1 MNYNILRENPFF
13 LDNNQMEWVRTT
25 LENMSPEEKIGQLFC
40 MIAFSAED
48 EYIKMLTEKY
58 HVGGIM
64 GRPMETKEFCEFV
77 KRAQTSSKIPVFISA
92 NIEAGG
98 DGLVYEGTNVG
109 CNLQIAATNNLE
121 YVKKQADIAA
131 REAIAVGANLA
142 FAPVVDI
149 DKNFRNPIMNT
160 RTYGNDANFVK
171 EAGTV
176 FVKKI
181 QQEGI
186 AASPKH
192 FPGDGVDERDQ
203 HLLSSVNDLSCEEW
217 DETYG
222 EIYKSV
228 IEAGTKSIM
237 VGHIMQPAYTKKI
250 NPEIRDEEIMPASL
264 SKEIMQGLLRK
275 KLGFNG
281 LILTDASTMSGMCI
295 PMRRRDAVPAAIAAG
310 ADMFLFCKNTEED
323 IKYMMEGY
331 KKGIITAER
340 LDEAVLRILGVK
352 ASLRLYEKKLI
363 PIYENAVSVIGC
375 EEHKKI
381 EKECADKAVTLVKNK
396 QDILPL
402 SPEKTKRMLLYPL
415 KMPGKSYFVKEK
427 VDFESTVKEAFE
439 KEGFEVTVF
448 EPDPAFEGQAKPFS
462 YIEENYDLIVYAA
475 NLETQSNQTTVRIE
489 WASPMGAN
497 CPNYIN
503 VVPTIFISFANPYH
517 LIDVPRIKTYI
528 NAYKFKP
535 AMLESV
541 MDHLMGRKEFEG
553 KSPVDAFCGKWDT
566 KL

>member
-1 MNYNILRENPFF
+1 M
-13 LDNNQMEWVRTT
+13 
-25 LENMSPEEKIGQLFC
+25 
-40 MIAFSAED
+40 
-48 EYIKMLTEKY
+48 
-58 HVGGIM
+58 
-64 GRPMETKEFCEFV
+64 
-77 KRAQTSSKIPVFISA
+77 
-92 NIEAGG
+92 
-98 DGLVYEGTNVG
+98 
-109 CNLQIAATNNLE
+109 
-121 YVKKQADIAA
+121 
-131 REAIAVGANLA
+131 
-142 FAPVVDI
+142 
-149 DKNFRNPIMNT
+149 
-160 RTYGNDANFVK
+160 
-171 EAGTV
+171 
-176 FVKKI
+176 
-181 QQEGI
+181 
-186 AASPKH
+186 
-192 FPGDGVDERDQ
+192 
-203 HLLSSVNDLSCEEW
+203 
-217 DETYG
+217 
-222 EIYKSV
+222 
-228 IEAGTKSIM
+228 
-237 VGHIMQPAYTKKI
+237 
-250 NPEIRDEEIMPASL
+250 
-264 SKEIMQGLLRK
+264 
-275 KLGFNG
+275 
-281 LILTDASTMSGMCI
+281 
-295 PMRRRDAVPAAIAAG
+295 
-310 ADMFLFCKNTEED
+310 
-323 IKYMMEGY
+323 
-331 KKGIITAER
+331 
-340 LDEAVLRILGVK
+340 LRILGVK

-427 VDFESTVKEAFE
+427 VDFESAVKEAFE

-475 NLETQSNQTTVRIE
+475 NLETQSNQTMVRIE

-535 AMLESV
+535 TMLESV